1 MFDCEAPRPCVF
13 CPEVIPQCDPGCEDC
28 QITDGDCTQ
37 CPSAMCMDDCV
48 MCTQEVKEC
57 EEGCVNCQIKPQTC
71 DTCAMAVCKDGTDDM
86 CKGKECGVMCGDA
99 HMCDGNGMCVFA
111 EMNPCSKHGCDDT
124 MMCGDS
130 CLMGDIMGWCDAK
143 GECVYDG
150 MPMCPRSGCPQEE
163 PMMGGAC
170 RTDNLSCEYG
180 EECCCG
186 ECHASRRFDCFDGM
200 WAMLHTDACMRP
212 NCCTTRDGGFVIPGE
227 SVDAGDGCNTC
238 TCNVDDNFN
247 MSLMCTE
254 IGCQP
259 EYSCAIKPG
268 TTDTACGSKCCG
280 KQDQVGLTCYYDE
293 DTETCM
299 DGVMPTEPPS
309 MYADCVIEGQIFK
322 KGQRGKAKKAKDAE
336 ECYDK
341 CAKDKKCKA
350 YAFTEGKK
358 KGKCALFSKK
368 AKTKK
373 MKDSENTYS
382 AKSNCHPYDG
392 KQRTKG

>member
-1 MFDCEAPRPCVF
+1 MGSEGKCPTPAPTMPCYCLETTTKGYDEGARCTDKAGNIFEDKKSLAECCDTTGCAEGYEWNVEDPCDCAKQWDLFGTTMHGCQNINGGR
-13 CPEVIPQCDPGCEDC
+13 PGCDVK
-28 QITDGDCTQ
+28 DGDN
-37 CPSAMCMDDCV
+37 CPSAMVDALSKRAWKWC
-48 MCTQEVKEC
+48 
-57 EEGCVNCQIKPQTC
+57 GCGLHET
-71 DTCAMAVCKDGTDDM
+71 
-86 CKGKECGVMCGDA
+86 CGDCLA
-99 HMCDGNGMCVFA
+99 DNHCLWDYDTRGNVDSSVEGYCLNEYPEA
-111 EMNPCSKHGCDDT
+111 EQKESISKDKCPD
-124 MMCGDS
+124 
-130 CLMGDIMGWCDAK
+130 
-143 GECVYDG
+143 ECPADQ
-150 MPMCPRSGCPQEE
+150 S
-163 PMMGGAC
+163 
-170 RTDNLSCEYG
+170 NLSEGAPCYGDKARCEYG

-186 ECHASRRFDCFDGM
+186 GCRPTHFWF
-200 WAMLHTDACMRP
+200 CMQSEWTLIQSNR
-212 NCCTTRDGGFVIPGE
+212 CSDDTCGTPGPTE
-227 SVDAGDGCNTC
+227 SP
-238 TCNVDDNFN
+238 
-247 MSLMCTE
+247 TE
-254 IGCQP
+254 LVVEP

-309 MYADCVIEGQIFK
+309 MYADCVIEGSIFK

-392 KQRTKG
+392 KQ